1 MDVKGKKTG
10 GRQPGT
16 PNRRTQEAA
25 EKLAALGLCPLEGM
39 AALALDQAN
48 SPELRGR
55 MLSELAQYVFPK
67 RKASEVSGPDG
78 GPVVVEAAELDVAR
92 LSRDERAAL
101 RTILTRA
108 VAQQG

>member
-1 MDVKGKKTG
+1 MKGKKTG

-16 PNRRTQEAA
+16 PNKRTVEAA

-39 AALALDQAN
+39 AALALDQTN

-55 MLSELAQYVFPK
+55 MMAELAQYLYPK

-78 GPVVVEAAELDVAR
+78 GAVTIQAAELDVSR
-92 LSRDERAAL
+92 LSRDERTAL
-101 RTILTRA
+101 RTILSRA
-108 VAQQG
+108 EVQSS